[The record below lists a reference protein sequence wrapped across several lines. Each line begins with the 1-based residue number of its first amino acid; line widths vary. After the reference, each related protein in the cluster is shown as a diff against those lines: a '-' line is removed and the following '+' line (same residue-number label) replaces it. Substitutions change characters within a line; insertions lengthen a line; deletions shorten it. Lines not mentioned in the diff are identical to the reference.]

1 MSERY
6 RKPWTYEDISKLKS
20 MAQRLPTAQIAEE
33 LGRGIS
39 ATVMKAHEL
48 RLSLRMKPKKGSRA
62 DIHSVE
68 PGPAGMDLT

>member
-6 RKPWTYEDISKLKS
+6 RKPWSYEDIAKLKS
-20 MAQRLPTAQIAEE
+20 MARRFPTAQIAQE

-48 RLSLRMKPKKGSRA
+48 QLSLRMKSKKGGR
-62 DIHSVE
+62 DDVHSVD
-68 PGPAGMDLT
+68 PGPAGLDLS